1 MCYLDFYLNLS
12 CNYLTRLS
20 FQVPP
25 ILSSTPQDSSLQV
38 AAQVHRNGHSPESS
52 DSELDTA
59 AAAAEGPAHDD
70 ADFHSMASLETTL
83 LEGQDEGQ
91 LMAGLRQGMDQLSL
105 VSQGV
110 HPATGARPRVMAQDH
125 IYDVADHQV
134 GQYQNTSQVEE
145 RPPVPARRQLPGVQT
160 YHLPGDPRTQVT
172 VNVYQPAPVPP
183 PRRARPDDEEG
194 VEEDPLNRTLS
205 HAQVLRINARR
216 LRRDAIDLANKAADF
231 ILFTRR
237 PR

>member
-59 AAAAEGPAHDD
+59 SAAAEGPAQDD

-110 HPATGARPRVMAQDH
+110 HPATGTRPRIRAQDH
-125 IYDVADHQV
+125 IYDVADPQV

-160 YHLPGDPRTQVT
+160 YHLPGDPRTQVI
-172 VNVYQPAPVPP
+172 VNVHQAGPVPP

-194 VEEDPLNRTLS
+194 AEEDPLNRTLS